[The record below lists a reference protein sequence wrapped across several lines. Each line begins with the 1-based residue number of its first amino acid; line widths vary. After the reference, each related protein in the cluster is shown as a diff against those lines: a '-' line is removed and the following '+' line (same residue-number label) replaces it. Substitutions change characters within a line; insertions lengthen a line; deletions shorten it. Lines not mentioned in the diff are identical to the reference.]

1 MPLTMKKPI
10 KVQRKAIAGVAK
22 ALAEVP
28 VDTRRER
35 DALHARL
42 RQKYS
47 ELEPLKFGMSKQDVD
62 RFEEIGEIIELLEK
76 SEGSRPRQEPS

>member
-1 MPLTMKKPI
+1 MKEPNEA
-10 KVQRKAIAGVAK
+10 QRKAMTRVAK

-28 VDTRRER
+28 VDKKRER

-42 RQKYS
+42 RQKYA
-47 ELEPLKFGMSKQDVD
+47 ELEPLKSGMSKEDLD

-76 SEGSRPRQEPS
+76 SEGSGRRQKRS